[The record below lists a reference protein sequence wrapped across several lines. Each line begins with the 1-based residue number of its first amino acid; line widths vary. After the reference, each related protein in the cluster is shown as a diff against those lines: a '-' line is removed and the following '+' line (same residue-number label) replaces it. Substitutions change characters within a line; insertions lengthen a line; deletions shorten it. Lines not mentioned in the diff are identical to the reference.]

1 MSMIGAG
8 KLNEAVSLS
17 SDTSE
22 ILSLLNKG
30 IKTALKQ
37 SDSDESTRD
46 GMDIAL
52 VSLKFKDES
61 SESAANNSKLITQ
74 NFELN
79 YAGANRPLWLI
90 RNGQA
95 EVEEI
100 KATKRAIGGLTE
112 DNQHFE
118 SHELKLQQGDTFYIC
133 TDGYADQFGGAEGKK
148 LMTKKL
154 KEMLLEIQS
163 KTMKEQK
170 QHLANFVE
178 NWKGNREQ
186 IDDILVIGVRI

>member
-1 MSMIGAG
+1 MFTLLLLLGCGSDYEVNRKPEPEPEPIDTSIDSAIVDT
-8 KLNEAVSLS
+8 ADS
-17 SDTSE
+17 SNIDTGEDTSE
-22 ILSLLNKG
+22 PLG
-30 IKTALKQ
+30 Q
-37 SDSDESTRD
+37 P
-46 GMDIAL
+46 IAICS
-52 VSLKFKDES
+52 VDTKNRIVK
-61 SESAANNSKLITQ
+61 
-74 NFELN
+74 
-79 YAGANRPLWLI
+79 YAGANRPVWII
-90 RNGQA
+90 RNGQTQ
-95 EVEEI
+95 VEEI
-100 KATKRAIGGLTE
+100 KATKTAIGGLTE